1 MINPG
6 LLMCFFAGLANGECG
21 IFIISSM
28 RSSHFFRF
36 LSGKRESRETA
47 TQAL

>member
-21 IFIISSM
+21 IFSYNKLQITKLFS
-28 RSSHFFRF
+28 RF
-36 LSGKRESRETA
+36 DSN
-47 TQAL
+47 QALK